1 MVNERCAETV
11 LRCIRVVTNFLN
23 NVPTRNVAQAN
34 VVTLFY
40 RGASISPL
48 NDSAPPLVPLAP
60 RPHEIEQTAGRRYG
74 PFC

>member
-23 NVPTRNVAQAN
+23 NVSNQKCSAGECCDLV
-34 VVTLFY
+34 LF
-40 RGASISPL
+40 
-48 NDSAPPLVPLAP
+48 SAPPLVPLAP